1 MRSEGVGQRQWEGEG
16 TERKAEEEPQR
27 DGWPLDMPWTP
38 GSHPPPLKMRNQS
51 SRQKMIQSSYLGTL
65 PGGILDIQPK

>member
-51 SRQKMIQSSYLGTL
+51 LRGRK
-65 PGGILDIQPK
+65 